1 MSLTR
6 FVPHTLIV
14 ASIVAASLV
23 IVAPTTC
30 APRASQPMVSA
41 AAKQKKPKL
50 PREWVWR
57 VKARSYDQMF
67 RSAM

>member
-30 APRASQPMVSA
+30 APRAGEPMASA
-41 AAKQKKPKL
+41 PKPQKKKL
-50 PREWVWR
+50 PREWVWK